1 MEIINTI
8 AFLVRC
14 NQGQQAILAL
24 MLLNRHWHSCIVG
37 APGLFEHVV
46 VSSNMTLDALAYLLS
61 LSKGSPL
68 RLVYSIQSTH
78 PRSKSQRVTDIIA
91 QHSHRIRYLT
101 LQCLDWRGV
110 DIRPLAEVSW
120 PIVRQVYVVG
130 FGLLDRTHHMIFY
143 AWEIHIFLDWA
154 RGYGL
159 TPPSR
164 VIVYGGLPCKP
175 KHQLLH
181 SVPQSIKDIV
191 PSDIDCFHNSDH
203 DPTSLEILQVSC
215 LEFTPLMALTI
226 SMLSS
231 YSFPSL
237 KILSIHIRFYGR
249 STGVTRTPWTQ
260 LATKCLSVQKLTLPY
275 GDDGI
280 VLLSD
285 DSIWRAVTCLTFT
298 RGPTTLTALAEMV
311 ICRRSAGIP
320 LQRIELYDWASTWS
334 LDEVAS
340 LRKLV
345 DVAFVNDIIEVM

>member
-1 MEIINTI
+1 MEIINMI
-8 AFLVRC
+8 AFLVKC

-37 APGLFEHVV
+37 APGLFQHVV
-46 VSSNMTLDALAYLLS
+46 ISSNMIFDASTYLLS
-61 LSKGSPL
+61 LSKGLPL
-68 RLVYSIQSTH
+68 RLVYSIQLTH

-101 LQCLDWRGV
+101 LKCLDWRGV
-110 DIRPLAEVSW
+110 DVSPLAEVGW

-154 RGYGL
+154 RGCRL
-159 TPPSR
+159 TRPSR
-164 VIVYGGLPCKP
+164 VIVYRRLPCKP

-181 SVPQSIKDIV
+181 SIPQSTKDIV
-191 PSDIDCFHNSDH
+191 PSDIDCFYNYDH
-203 DPTSLEILQVSC
+203 DPTNLEVLQMSC
-215 LEFTPLMALTI
+215 LEFTPLMAHAI

-237 KILSIHIRFYGR
+237 KILSIHIQFYGR
-249 STGVTRTPWTQ
+249 STGVTHTPWTQ
-260 LATKCLSVQKLTLPY
+260 LASKCPSVQKLTLPY

-280 VLLSD
+280 ALLSD
-285 DSIWRAVTCLTFT
+285 DSIWPAVTCLTFT
-298 RGPTTLTALAEMV
+298 RGPTTLTALAQMV
-311 ICRRSAGIP
+311 IRRRRAGIP
-320 LQRIELYDWASTWS
+320 LQKIELYDWATTWS

-345 DVAFVNDIIEVM
+345 DVAFVNDIIEIT